1 MCVNLVI
8 RLLNKVLRTQ
18 FVAQKMVLAILTE
31 IGMRGKSRALTEL
44 GESVPARNGESGAAA
59 ITTFLYALKAVFT
72 ACFTRHTLSA
82 SVG

>member
-44 GESVPARNGESGAAA
+44 GESVSARNGDRATAA
-59 ITTFLYALKAVFT
+59 ITTFLHALKAVFT